1 MKYME
6 LLDNVIFILYELKKT
21 KGINWYCLNN
31 IVELL
36 NYDSKISE
44 VNEIAKY
51 LEAQGYLE
59 LMSEFGM
66 IFVQITSAGLV
77 YVEKNQIQ
85 RDLKDIDL
93 DKVNIY
99 NEDDYFLFRKPLLD
113 IVKKMKSILTK
124 NKKGKADI
132 GKDVEILKL
141 EISKINP
148 NKEIIEL
155 KLYDL
160 KKERLL
166 GQYLGHIRDAIEI

>member
-1 MKYME
+1 MKYRE
-6 LLDNVIFILYELKKT
+6 LLDNVVFVLYGLKKK
-21 KGINWYCLNN
+21 KGMNYYSLNDIIKTLDDN
-31 IVELL
+31 SNL
-36 NYDSKISE
+36 SE
-44 VNEIAKY
+44 VKDIAKY
-51 LEAQGYLE
+51 LEAKGYLE
-59 LMSEFGM
+59 LISEFGM

-77 YVEKNQIQ
+77 YVEDNN
-85 RDLKDIDL
+85 LKPDMETFDYNA
-93 DKVNIY
+93 VPIY
-99 NEDDYFLFRKPLLD
+99 KEDEYLLFRKPLLD